1 MDDDLFKNAL
11 KDAVDDGNV
20 DELDFLL
27 ASYRWGNNFLFWK
40 FCNLRTCPI
49 NRRTADAKSRR

>member
-1 MDDDLFKNAL
+1 MDDESFKKAL

-27 ASYRWGNNFLFWK
+27 ASYRWGNKQFFVLEILKLEDVFN
-40 FCNLRTCPI
+40 
-49 NRRTADAKSRR
+49 